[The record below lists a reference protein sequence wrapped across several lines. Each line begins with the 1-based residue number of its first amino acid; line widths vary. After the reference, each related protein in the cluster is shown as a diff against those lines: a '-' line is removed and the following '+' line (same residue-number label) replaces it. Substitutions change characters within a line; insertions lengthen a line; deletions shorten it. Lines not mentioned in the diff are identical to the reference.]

1 MDKFFDFLSAN
12 PDKTMSVLVFV
23 SFIGIAALIA
33 AIFLIRMVV
42 KYFVK
47 YFSKKKFGLKLGENE
62 INYDGSIS
70 ADENPNS
77 NNPSLTN
84 IEKFASTISTVINYG
99 IETGYNNCIIR
110 QSLYDSQLRII
121 KNNFEL
127 VVTNILNE
135 YLAKKGQNFEFAK
148 VLINYVIEKEIIEKL
163 KTICKADRMAEKT
176 KERVVEHERAFI
188 ESAFSKV
195 KMELLR
201 LVNLTE
207 NGKRVYQDD
216 ILIKALDEQELSIKR
231 MITSSLEE
239 AYDDAVKF
247 LEEVND
253 NNQALHNKIN
263 IIMKSYL
270 ESSEQEKLPKEWLMD
285 QNTTPPNTV
294 VGE

>member
-1 MDKFFDFLSAN
+1 MDKLFDFLSAN
-12 PDKTMSVLVFV
+12 PDKTMSLLVFAC
-23 SFIGIAALIA
+23 FIVFAFLIA
-33 AIFLIRMVV
+33 VFFLI
-42 KYFVK
+42 KQFAK
-47 YFSKKKFGLKLGENE
+47 YFSKKKFGLKFGDRE
-62 INYDGSIS
+62 INYDGSVS
-70 ADENPNS
+70 ADESPNS
-77 NNPSLTN
+77 NNPPLVN

-110 QSLYDSQLRII
+110 QSLYDSQLKII

-148 VLINYVIEKEIIEKL
+148 VLVNYVIEKEIIEKL

-188 ESAFSKV
+188 ESAFSKA

-207 NGKRVYQDD
+207 NGKKVYQDD